1 MMSRVSAIGSLT
13 GFTWI
18 SWNVCLGGGGRSQLL
33 CPEAPVDGK
42 AHTHELGEAR

>member
-18 SWNVCLGGGGRSQLL
+18 SWNVCLGGGRSQLL